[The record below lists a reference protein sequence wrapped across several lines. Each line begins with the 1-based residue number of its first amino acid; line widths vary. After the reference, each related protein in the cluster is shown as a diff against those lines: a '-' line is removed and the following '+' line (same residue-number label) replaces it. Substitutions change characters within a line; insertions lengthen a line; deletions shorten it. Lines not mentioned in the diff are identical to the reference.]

1 MQLFHV
7 LKYESLLK
15 TCQYSKSET
24 YLVEDVLNQKD
35 LSIDYFQMKEND
47 MSYNRQ
53 AAHNIMF
60 AIRLHEEDFNDCQ
73 SGHLYRDCANVRRT
87 RALCA

>member
-35 LSIDYFQMKEND
+35 FIDKLFSNERK
-47 MSYNRQ
+47 
-53 AAHNIMF
+53 
-60 AIRLHEEDFNDCQ
+60 
-73 SGHLYRDCANVRRT
+73 
-87 RALCA
+87 